1 MGAFDA
7 ELHLRLLGEQTLA
20 SSRDVYD
27 EPPWGS
33 RLRAVATALTAVG
46 AIGAQTAEAV
56 LDDYRVAAELRDEDA
71 FSRSGRLFHVRQ
83 PATAGASG
91 PLVPSRVVRCNR
103 VVEHD

>member
-20 SSRDVYD
+20 GSHDVYD

-33 RLRAVATALTAVG
+33 RLRAVASALTAVG
-46 AIGAQTAEAV
+46 AITAQPAEAV
-56 LDDYRVAAELRDEDA
+56 LADYRLAAELRDEDV

-83 PATAGASG
+83 GAAVRVPG

-103 VVEHD
+103 VAEHD